1 MPIGPLE
8 IILLLVIVALMFGAG
23 KLPQL
28 MKGMGQGVREF
39 KSEVR
44 DPAPLPPQVAPP
56 APEVPAAPTVNEHR

>member
-8 IILLLVIVALMFGAG
+8 IILLLVIVALIFGAG

-39 KSEVR
+39 KSEMR
-44 DPAPLPPQVAPP
+44 DRAPLPPHVAPP
-56 APEVPAAPTVNEHR
+56 VPEVPAASTINEHR